1 MLDCSVD
8 AAFVCVD
15 SRKGGEASGSFA
27 LTKKKIR
34 LCEEIDLCNSQSSL
48 LMICFDGV
56 FVQKNTTLYYRKGKA
71 RHNAM
76 SNAIYDDQSSNEFK
90 KCNSSNIS
98 NTYPPPKIAESL
110 TKREN
115 EHPN

>member
-15 SRKGGEASGSFA
+15 SREGEEASGSFA

-48 LMICFDGV
+48 LMICFDVV
-56 FVQKNTTLYYRKGKA
+56 FMQKNTTLHYSKGKA
-71 RHNAM
+71 RHYAM
-76 SNAIYDDQSSNEFK
+76 GNAIYDDQSSNEFK
-90 KCNSSNIS
+90 KCNSSNVS
-98 NTYPPPKIAESL
+98 NTSSPHQIP
-110 TKREN
+110 
-115 EHPN
+115 